1 MIGLLQGPGNE
12 GLRVRDRGNQ
22 VFTTREI
29 RGNCGRQRATRA
41 MGTFDLHPGRTK
53 FADGLEIAESIDG
66 RWGFFLVATGEQD
79 RTVELLGEEHG
90 IDLMRHFG
98 KFLRFGPI
106 WGHYRGE
113 GEEAFPVGTENLG
126 G

>member
-1 MIGLLQGPGNE
+1 MKFAE
-12 GLRVRDRGNQ
+12 GLVIG
-22 VFTTREI
+22 
-29 RGNCGRQRATRA
+29 
-41 MGTFDLHPGRTK
+41 
-53 FADGLEIAESIDG
+53 ESVNG

-79 RTVELLGEEHG
+79 CTVELPGEEHG
-90 IDLMRHFG
+90 IDLKRDFG
-98 KFLRFGPI
+98 KFLCFSQI